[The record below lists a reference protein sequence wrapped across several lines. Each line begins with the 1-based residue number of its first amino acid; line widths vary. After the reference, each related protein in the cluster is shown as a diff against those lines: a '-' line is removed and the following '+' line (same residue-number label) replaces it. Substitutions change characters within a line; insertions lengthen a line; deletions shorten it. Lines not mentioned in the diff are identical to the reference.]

1 MPVSALPGE
10 PQEPR
15 IGHSPSTVAQRK
27 QQLLDAAAEL
37 FAANGYAATRVEDI
51 CRRAGV
57 AKGLFYWYFPT
68 KQELFAEL
76 VRTMRQRLRRAQ
88 AEAMDPQA
96 DCVTRIR
103 QGTEASVR
111 FHAEHAGYFALLD
124 VERADASHA
133 EVLREGGAVYLPRRR
148 RARDAPASAKGTI
161 RDGDPGL
168 LALGVL
174 GAVSSFTH
182 AWRNGRTEVDADE
195 LAERC
200 RRLGH
205 PRAWPA
211 DPQRPRPPCHGLIGT
226 LNITRCGAAREQSFV
241 AELLHVADPGRPA
254 LIEDGRQLTY
264 AELAARGDER
274 TRRRSASTDAA
285 TGRSCSSP
293 APTRSSTSSATSH

>member
-1 MPVSALPGE
+1 MAEWTGAVSVSALPGE
-10 PQEPR
+10 PQGTRPLTDHGR
-15 IGHSPSTVAQRK
+15 QRK

-37 FAANGYAATRVEDI
+37 FAVNGFAASRVEDI

-111 FHAEHAGYFALLD
+111 FQAVHAGYFALLD

-133 EVLREGGAVYLPRRR
+133 EVLREGGAVYLRDVVALV
-148 RARDAPASAKGTI
+148 RAGQGEGTI

-174 GAVSSFTH
+174 GTVSSFTH
-182 AWRNGRTEVDADE
+182 AWRNGRTEVGAEE
-195 LAERC
+195 LAEVA
-200 RRLGH
+200 GDWVT
-205 PRAWPA
+205 RA
-211 DPQRPRPPCHGLIGT
+211 L
-226 LNITRCGAAREQSFV
+226 AR
-241 AELLHVADPGRPA
+241 
-254 LIEDGRQLTY
+254 
-264 AELAARGDER
+264 
-274 TRRRSASTDAA
+274 
-285 TGRSCSSP
+285 
-293 APTRSSTSSATSH
+293 